1 MRASLSLLVC
11 LTVPAFGQS
20 ALPPCDP
27 KVAATSWTN
36 CQGTHTFTSGANYVG
51 EFRDGKPHGQSVMFS
66 SDGMS
71 FQEGCWRNNTFIP
84 AECAPDHA
92 LGRSTVATSGD
103 GQATLNSGSK
113 QPTALAELSLTLD
126 RKNAVS

>member
-1 MRASLSLLVC
+1 MKALVLISLFVAGSVS
-11 LTVPAFGQS
+11 AQS
-20 ALPPCDP
+20 ALPPCAP
-27 KVAATSWTN
+27 NVAATSWTN
-36 CQGTHTFTSGANYVG
+36 CQGTWTDANGHKYSG
-51 EFRDGKPHGQSVMFS
+51 EHRDGKPHGQSIMFS